1 MATHHYYSFYLR
13 RFHSLT
19 GVIPIGAFLV
29 EHFFTN
35 SFAMFGP
42 EVYNSKVA
50 FFMGLPYILLIEISL
65 IWLPIL
71 YHGAYGCYIVCTG
84 QVNTFRYGCYF
95 RNWMYLMQ
103 RLTGVIAF
111 AFIIY
116 HVYATRIS
124 GLLTGQHASFESV
137 GRSLENPLILAFY
150 VLGILSSSYH
160 LGNGLFGFL
169 ITWGIAIGDK
179 AQRGVS
185 ILCVLVSA
193 GMAAFGLAA
202 LSYFV

>member
-1 MATHHYYSFYLR
+1 LATHTMYSFYLR

-19 GVIPIGAFLV
+19 GVLPIGAFLV

-42 EVYNSKVA
+42 EIYNSKVE
-50 FFMGLPYILLIEISL
+50 FFMGLPYILLIEISV

-71 YHGAYGCYIVCTG
+71 FHGAYGCYIAYSG
-84 QVNTFRYGCYF
+84 QASTLRYGYF

-103 RLTGVIAF
+103 RITGIVAL
-111 AFIIY
+111 AFIFY

-137 GRSLENPLILAFY
+137 NHSLQNPLILVFY
-150 VLGILSSSYH
+150 VLGILSASYH

-169 ITWGIAIGDK
+169 ITWGISIGEK

-193 GMAAFGLAA
+193 GMAGFGLAA
-202 LSYFV
+202 LSYFM

>member
-1 MATHHYYSFYLR
+1 MATHNYYSFYLR

-19 GVIPIGAFLV
+19 GVLPIGAFLA

-50 FFMGLPYILLIEISL
+50 FFMGLPYILLIEISF

-71 YHGAYGCYIVCTG
+71 FHGAYGSYIIFTG
-84 QVNTFRYGCYF
+84 QANSLRYGYF
-95 RNWMYLMQ
+95 RNWMYLLQ
-103 RLTGVIAF
+103 RITGVIAF
-111 AFIIY
+111 AFIVY

-124 GLLTGQHASFESV
+124 GLLAGEHASFESV
-137 GRSLENPLILAFY
+137 SRSLENPLILLFY
-150 VLGILSSSYH
+150 VLGILSASYH

-193 GMAAFGLAA
+193 GMAIFGLAA
-202 LSYFV
+202 LSYFA

>member
-1 MATHHYYSFYLR
+1 MATHTFYSFYLR
-13 RFHSLT
+13 RLHSLS
-19 GVIPIGAFLV
+19 GVLPIGVFLV
-29 EHFFTN
+29 EHYFTN

-42 EVYNSKVA
+42 EVYNSKIE

-71 YHGAYGCYIVCTG
+71 FHGAYGGYIVCSG
-84 QVNTFRYGCYF
+84 QVNTFRYGYF

-103 RLTGVIAF
+103 RVTGVIAF
-111 AFIIY
+111 AFIVY

-137 GRSLENPLILAFY
+137 ARSLENPLILAFY
-150 VLGILSSSYH
+150 IVGILSASYH

-169 ITWGIAIGDK
+169 VTWGISIGDK
-179 AQRGVS
+179 AQRWVS

-193 GMAAFGLAA
+193 GMAVFGLAA
-202 LSYFV
+202 LSFFI